1 MIGLLCSTLALSVR
15 PLQVDFD
22 SALRLLKRRVATVH
36 SGTQLTATVKSVMKS
51 LHSDGAMI
59 NPALSVQRS
68 KNFIFALV
76 DLEGTGH
83 GFAYLAKRKGA
94 GYDLQTLYEVND
106 DSFLPTTA
114 FAAQSTIVVGGLI
127 GWLGNGPS
135 AAAAILSP
143 SKDGW
148 HMGPMIS
155 TDFEVWQCK
164 FRPVGSKWIADNIGR
179 TYPTNINV
187 AHVMAN
193 VEMSQRFVYEG
204 GKLRAL
210 PAHRTM
216 NPMAVLDDLAGEAA
230 VGNLAALQRDCVS
243 RQLAVQISKLGS
255 KLKDSHW
262 DTPSNTKATTDT
274 QYISTSLG
282 LQFNFVRK
290 NGKWLLG
297 AIKPTLRQK

>member
-1 MIGLLCSTLALSVR
+1 MLAILCSTLTVTLRAAQL
-15 PLQVDFD
+15 DFA
-22 SALRLLKRRVATVH
+22 SALPLLQKMVAHAH
-36 SGTQLTATVKSVMKS
+36 SGKELTAAVQSTMKSV
-51 LHSDGAMI
+51 HAEGAMI
-59 NPALSVQRS
+59 HPAFAVQRS
-68 KNFIFALV
+68 NNYVFALV
-76 DLEGTGH
+76 DLEGTGQ
-83 GFAYLAKRKGA
+83 GYAYLATRKGRGFHLKA
-94 GYDLQTLYEVND
+94 LYKVDD

-114 FAAQSTIVVGGLI
+114 FAARDTIVVGGLI

-164 FRPVGSKWIADNIGR
+164 FRPVGSKWITDNIGR

-204 GKLRAL
+204 GKLSAL

-230 VGNLAALQRDCVS
+230 VGNLAALRRDCVS